1 MFCASTCCENDENG
15 EIRELLSGLKGVLRG
30 AVPEERN
37 WRLDESNL
45 PIKGYPGEYPGED
58 QMSVCGLQLNQ
69 DNELV
74 VRHFAR
80 EGPSRIVG
88 RVLPVYNGD
97 DATET
102 RYSIENG
109 ENLVQP
115 AICMG

>member
-30 AVPEERN
+30 AVLEERN

-58 QMSVCGLQLNQ
+58 Q

-97 DATET
+97 DATKT